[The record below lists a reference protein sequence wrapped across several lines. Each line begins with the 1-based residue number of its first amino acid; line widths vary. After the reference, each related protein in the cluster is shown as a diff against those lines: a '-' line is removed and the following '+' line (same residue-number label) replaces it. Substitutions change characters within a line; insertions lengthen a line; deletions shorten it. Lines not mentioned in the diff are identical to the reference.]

1 MVLADP
7 SSETARIARDI
18 GIQKSVALEDSGGIR
33 SLIEEWLILEGC
45 NESGFV
51 AKLDAVKEC
60 SREKRVR
67 TLAQGFEEVAGGYW
81 GP

>member
-1 MVLADP
+1 MNDHGLWVTLEGMQVPISFESRRA
-7 SSETARIARDI
+7 A
-18 GIQKSVALEDSGGIR
+18 VAAWL
-33 SLIEEWLILEGC
+33 LIEEWLILEGC